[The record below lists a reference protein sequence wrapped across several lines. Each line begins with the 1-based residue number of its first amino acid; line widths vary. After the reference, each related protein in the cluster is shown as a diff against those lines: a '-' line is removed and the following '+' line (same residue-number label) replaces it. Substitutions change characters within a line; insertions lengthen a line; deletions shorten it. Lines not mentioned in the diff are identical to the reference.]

1 MKLRRSRRAFAGL
14 AAIVASLAVI
24 SATFAAGNVRL
35 SNDTGG
41 GYTSVYT
48 LATGNAYTDSV
59 LDECKVARGRQN
71 EPAVVMDPRD
81 QNVLVGSSND
91 YCGVYQPAG
100 ATAPSATGPIW
111 LGYYRS
117 ENGGT
122 SFQSALVPGYPGD
135 TSPYAA
141 NAHIRTA
148 SAGDPVMAWD
158 GHGRL
163 FMGAEASGDP
173 AGTKK
178 TFGDQFV
185 AVFTNPAG
193 EGGNTLNDGKA
204 FVRSE
209 TVAKGS
215 SAPNLLGVFN
225 DKTAIEADRTG
236 GSCDGNVYYAWSRF
250 AGNGGVSIYFARS
263 TDHGA
268 SWSKPANL
276 TPNIHDVQFA
286 DISVTGNGHVYVTFR
301 QILAQGN
308 QPDAIDVVK
317 STDCGA
323 TFGQPRVI
331 TTFVPYDAQDIAAPQ
346 PVPAGNA
353 IDDPKGETD
362 VAALGSTAR
371 DCGDFSTACQSGFTF
386 FRRDTQVRSTADQG
400 DTAHEWL
407 YLVYDPSKSGTQVA
421 TGTTYGSIVPGTG
434 SQSGVYFLR
443 YDGATGT
450 PTTPALIDNQTV
462 GHQLFPDI
470 SADGGVLHA
479 IWWDSRNDP
488 AYSPKRPVGNQA
500 DGTVVASLDVYAAK
514 STDAGS
520 TWVSQTRLTDT
531 TTNPNYEQFSNR
543 AIPFAGDYLWV
554 TSKGSAAYAAWTD
567 WRNTSAG
574 ADPREATTT
583 ESDAA
588 DVTQCRTFSATTGWS
603 GDTCPHAGGLDQD
616 IYGGVAP

>member
-1 MKLRRSRRAFAGL
+1 
-14 AAIVASLAVI
+14 
-24 SATFAAGNVRL
+24 
-35 SNDTGG
+35 
-41 GYTSVYT
+41 
-48 LATGNAYTDSV
+48 
-59 LDECKVARGRQN
+59 
-71 EPAVVMDPRD
+71 
-81 QNVLVGSSND
+81 
-91 YCGVYQPAG
+91 
-100 ATAPSATGPIW
+100 
-111 LGYYRS
+111 
-117 ENGGT
+117 
-122 SFQSALVPGYPGD
+122 
-135 TSPYAA
+135 
-141 NAHIRTA
+141 
-148 SAGDPVMAWD
+148 
-158 GHGRL
+158 
-163 FMGAEASGDP
+163 
-173 AGTKK
+173 
-178 TFGDQFV
+178 
-185 AVFTNPAG
+185 
-193 EGGNTLNDGKA
+193 
-204 FVRSE
+204 
-209 TVAKGS
+209 
-215 SAPNLLGVFN
+215 
-225 DKTAIEADRTG
+225 
-236 GSCDGNVYYAWSRF
+236 
-250 AGNGGVSIYFARS
+250 
-263 TDHGA
+263 
-268 SWSKPANL
+268 
-276 TPNIHDVQFA
+276 
-286 DISVTGNGHVYVTFR
+286 
-301 QILAQGN
+301 
-308 QPDAIDVVK
+308 
-317 STDCGA
+317 
-323 TFGQPRVI
+323 
-331 TTFVPYDAQDIAAPQ
+331 
-346 PVPAGNA
+346 
-353 IDDPKGETD
+353 
-362 VAALGSTAR
+362 
-371 DCGDFSTACQSGFTF
+371 
-386 FRRDTQVRSTADQG
+386 VRSTADQG

-407 YLVYDPSKSGTQVA
+407 YLVYDPSKPGTQVA